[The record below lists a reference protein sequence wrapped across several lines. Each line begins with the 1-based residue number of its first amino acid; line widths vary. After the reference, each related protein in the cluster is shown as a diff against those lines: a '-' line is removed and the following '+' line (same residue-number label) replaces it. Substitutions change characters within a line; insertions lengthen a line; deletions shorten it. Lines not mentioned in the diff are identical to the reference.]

1 MYVMKSGYKGR
12 TYLSIVEGYR
22 KDGKVKHKTIQ
33 KLGYLEDLKKEFDDP
48 IAHFKEV
55 AKQMNKENITE
66 YTIKN
71 LNTKIIDNTS
81 KAKNLGYVVYDILK
95 LTPSYNWKL
104 TP

>member
-22 KDGKVKHKTIQ
+22 KDGKVRHKTIE
-33 KLGYLEDLKKEFDDP
+33 KLGYLDDLEKQYADP

-55 AKQMNKENITE
+55 AKQMNKENIKE

-71 LNTKIIDNTS
+71 INTKIIIN
-81 KAKNLGYVVYDILK
+81 NL
-95 LTPSYNWKL
+95 
-104 TP
+104 